1 MKEIERLQ
9 KFRAEHD
16 KLAAYNRDKVHVKQ
30 MEFHKCV
37 KRNRWALLFLALFVY
52 QLKDSKKREEKYT
65 ATITS
70 LTEGL
75 NALEGIK
82 QDIKSIIDTIDA
94 TVDIGESFF
103 AKKKSAKSME
113 NKRDKTE

>member
-1 MKEIERLQ
+1 MWEQ
-9 KFRAEHD
+9 VAEYM
-16 KLAAYNRDKVHVKQ
+16 AANGV
-30 MEFHKCV
+30 
-37 KRNRWALLFLALFVY
+37 WAVLFLALLVY

-82 QDIKSIIDTIDA
+82 QDIKSIIDTIDS
-94 TVDIGESFF
+94 TVAFGEKVFGKKKTSSE
-103 AKKKSAKSME
+103 KDEDKKSA
-113 NKRDKTE
+113 

>member
-1 MKEIERLQ
+1 MWEQ
-9 KFRAEHD
+9 VAEYM
-16 KLAAYNRDKVHVKQ
+16 AANGV
-30 MEFHKCV
+30 
-37 KRNRWALLFLALFVY
+37 WAVLFLALLVY

-82 QDIKSIIDTIDA
+82 QDIKSIIDTIDS
-94 TVDIGESFF
+94 TVAFGEKVFG
-103 AKKKSAKSME
+103 KKKTSSEKDEERKSA
-113 NKRDKTE
+113 

>member
-1 MKEIERLQ
+1 MWDQIMEY
-9 KFRAEHD
+9 
-16 KLAAYNRDKVHVKQ
+16 AATDGI
-30 MEFHKCV
+30 
-37 KRNRWALLFLALFVY
+37 WALLFLALFFY
-52 QLKDSKKREEKYT
+52 QLKDSRKREEKYT

-94 TVDIGESFF
+94 TVESEEPIFG
-103 AKKKSAKSME
+103 
-113 NKRDKTE
+113 KRKTKPKDSEKE

>member
-1 MKEIERLQ
+1 MWEQIMEY
-9 KFRAEHD
+9 
-16 KLAAYNRDKVHVKQ
+16 AAANGI
-30 MEFHKCV
+30 
-37 KRNRWALLFLALFVY
+37 WALLFLALLIY

-82 QDIKSIIDTIDA
+82 QDIKSIIDTIDS
-94 TVDIGESFF
+94 TVKIGETLFG
-103 AKKKSAKSME
+103 KKKTEKDPPEQKS
-113 NKRDKTE
+113 

>member
-1 MKEIERLQ
+1 MWEQ
-9 KFRAEHD
+9 VAEYM
-16 KLAAYNRDKVHVKQ
+16 AANGV
-30 MEFHKCV
+30 
-37 KRNRWALLFLALFVY
+37 WAVLFLALLIY

-82 QDIKSIIDTIDA
+82 QDIKSIIDTIDS
-94 TVDIGESFF
+94 TVAFGEKVFG
-103 AKKKSAKSME
+103 KKKTSSEKDEERKSA
-113 NKRDKTE
+113 

>member
-1 MKEIERLQ
+1 MWEQI
-9 KFRAEHD
+9 AEYM
-16 KLAAYNRDKVHVKQ
+16 AANGV
-30 MEFHKCV
+30 
-37 KRNRWALLFLALFVY
+37 WALLVLGLLVY

-82 QDIKSIIDTIDA
+82 QDIKSIIDTIDS
-94 TVDIGESFF
+94 TVAFGERIFG
-103 AKKKSAKSME
+103 KKRSSQEKSEDDRRSA
-113 NKRDKTE
+113 

>member
-1 MKEIERLQ
+1 MWDQIVEY
-9 KFRAEHD
+9 
-16 KLAAYNRDKVHVKQ
+16 AAANGV
-30 MEFHKCV
+30 
-37 KRNRWALLFLALFVY
+37 WALLFLGLLVY

-82 QDIKSIIDTIDA
+82 QDIKSIIDTIDS
-94 TVDIGESFF
+94 TVSVGQRILG
-103 AKKKSAKSME
+103 KKKVFVADPEEEQKVS
-113 NKRDKTE
+113 

>member
-1 MKEIERLQ
+1 MWDQIVEYM
-9 KFRAEHD
+9 
-16 KLAAYNRDKVHVKQ
+16 AANGV
-30 MEFHKCV
+30 
-37 KRNRWALLFLALFVY
+37 WALLFLGLLVY

-82 QDIKSIIDTIDA
+82 QDIKSIIDTIDS
-94 TVDIGESFF
+94 TVKIGESFF
-103 AKKKSAKSME
+103 GKKRSAEKSSDDKKSA
-113 NKRDKTE
+113 

>member
-1 MKEIERLQ
+1 MWEQIME
-9 KFRAEHD
+9 
-16 KLAAYNRDKVHVKQ
+16 AAAANGI
-30 MEFHKCV
+30 
-37 KRNRWALLFLALFVY
+37 WALLFLGLLVY

-94 TVDIGESFF
+94 TVKLGDV
-103 AKKKSAKSME
+103 APKKKTTKKEGEESSSSE
-113 NKRDKTE
+113 

>member
-1 MKEIERLQ
+1 MWDQIVEYM
-9 KFRAEHD
+9 
-16 KLAAYNRDKVHVKQ
+16 AANGV
-30 MEFHKCV
+30 
-37 KRNRWALLFLALFVY
+37 WALLFLGLLIY
-52 QLKDSKKREEKYT
+52 QLKDSRKREEKYT

-94 TVDIGESFF
+94 TVQIGESLFG
-103 AKKKSAKSME
+103 KKGGSDRSEDKKSA
-113 NKRDKTE
+113 

>member
-1 MKEIERLQ
+1 MWDQIVEYM
-9 KFRAEHD
+9 
-16 KLAAYNRDKVHVKQ
+16 AANGV
-30 MEFHKCV
+30 
-37 KRNRWALLFLALFVY
+37 WALLFLGLLVY

-82 QDIKSIIDTIDA
+82 QDIKSIIDTIDS
-94 TVDIGESFF
+94 TVKIGETFF
-103 AKKKSAKSME
+103 GRKKTVAEKSDEDKKSA
-113 NKRDKTE
+113 

>member
-1 MKEIERLQ
+1 MWDQIVEYM
-9 KFRAEHD
+9 
-16 KLAAYNRDKVHVKQ
+16 AANGV
-30 MEFHKCV
+30 
-37 KRNRWALLFLALFVY
+37 WALLFLGLLVY

-82 QDIKSIIDTIDA
+82 QDIKRIIDTIDS
-94 TVDIGESFF
+94 TVQIGQGIFG
-103 AKKKSAKSME
+103 KKKSSSDANDE
-113 NKRDKTE
+113 KRS